1 MSRTSRDSGD
11 PMRVSLN
18 IPNVW
23 RVGFVL
29 LAVAAVAAFLLFVV
43 DDGGSVLFTIL
54 MSWFAAITME
64 PAVGRLARHMPRG
77 VATGLV
83 MATAVVIV
91 VLFLAAF
98 GRLLLDQI
106 GQLLHTLPALLNAG
120 IEWVNQRFGTA
131 YNVPDILSSL
141 NITQEQ
147 VAGYAVQVAGG
158 LLGLVGTV
166 VGGVFSLF
174 TFGLFTFYLSAD
186 GPRFKQY
193 IASLFP
199 RRAQGVVTDVWNVT
213 SEKTGGYVAARVIL
227 ASINGTLSALVFL
240 LIGMPYALA
249 LGLWTG
255 VVAQFIPTIGTYI
268 AVAFPVVVG
277 LLSPNPWVGVFA
289 LIWGLLYQQVENLTI
304 EPRISGKAVAVHP
317 AVAFG
322 SVLLGAALFG
332 VAGALLAVPV
342 TAMLLS
348 LLDIYGARHHV
359 DPTAGLTG
367 KGQSPTQ
374 DPDGD
379 ATPAEPA
386 PSSTIGAAREP
397 GPPGGPNQPSP
408 RES

>member
-1 MSRTSRDSGD
+1 VRRTTRERGHRI
-11 PMRVSLN
+11 RVSLD
-18 IPNVW
+18 PSNVW

-29 LAVAAVAAFLLFVV
+29 LAVAAVAAFLMFVIE
-43 DDGGSVLFTIL
+43 DGGSVLFTVL

-83 MATAVVIV
+83 MAGVVVIV

-98 GRLLLDQI
+98 GRLLLDQV
-106 GQLLHTLPALLNAG
+106 GQLIRTIPTLLDAG
-120 IEWVNQRFGTA
+120 IGWVNQRFGTA
-131 YNVPDILSSL
+131 YNVPDILTSL
-141 NITQEQ
+141 NVTREQ

-158 LLGLVGTV
+158 LLGLLGSV
-166 VGGVFSLF
+166 VGSVFGLF

-186 GPRFKQY
+186 GPRFKRY

-199 RRAQGVVTDVWNVT
+199 RRAQGVVTDIWNVT
-213 SEKTGGYVAARVIL
+213 TDKTGGYVAARVVL
-227 ASINGTLSALVFL
+227 ATINGTLSALVFL

-268 AVAFPVVVG
+268 AVVFPVVVG
-277 LLSPNPWVGVFA
+277 LLSPNPWVGVLA

-342 TAMLLS
+342 TAMVLS
-348 LLDIYGARHHV
+348 LLDIYGARHAV
-359 DPTAGLTG
+359 DPNAGLTSEG
-367 KGQSPTQ
+367 EHPPP
-374 DPDGD
+374 DPVRAG
-379 ATPAEPA
+379 APADE
-386 PSSTIGAAREP
+386 PSSISAVAPHRNDPSDRAGQR
-397 GPPGGPNQPSP
+397 PSP
-408 RES
+408 EL